1 MLRTILI
8 FMCAVGPI
16 WVYGQQE
23 FNEQSILIE
32 EDKPLTDFLSEIEQ
46 QSAFRFFYI
55 ESWLETYQVSEV
67 LSGKSLQDILQTTL
81 NGSEIGV
88 IFLYD
93 YAVIFLNDP
102 QQELARDAIIESAT
116 STGTKV
122 DMISLGSRGKYTY
135 GNQLNLKGIITN
147 KNSQTPLPGV
157 TVYVHG
163 LNKSTQSDANGQYHL
178 VMPGGEYIVSFRFL
192 NYEERL
198 LNLEFYED
206 GVVNFELEEVVTT
219 LEEVVISDHSIVERR
234 VGQSSIKMTELNR
247 SPAFLGEVDV
257 IKSLQIKTGVTTVS
271 EASSG
276 FNVRGGGVDQNL
288 VLYDGVPVFN
298 TSHALGF
305 FTAFNSDA
313 IRESSFYKG
322 GIPAEYGGRVSSVLN
337 IASKEGSFQKW
348 GGDFGIGMVSSHL
361 MVGGPLK
368 KDSSSLILSARSTYS
383 DWLLDVLQKKHDGI
397 EESSVFFYDGTIK
410 YAEKLENGDK
420 LTLSLYNSRDRFRL
434 ASDTI
439 NQWQTFTIA
448 ARYDGDFG
456 RDYHYRLGLYVGRY
470 SYQVSEME
478 ENTAFDLSYSIFYP
492 SLKLDFN
499 KGGKH
504 EQSFGF
510 HSTFYNFRPGD
521 LKPTSPQSNSKSI
534 TMAEERSMESA
545 IYFSDAFLLGN
556 RLNIELGLRLSM
568 FNRIG
573 PGLVYEYQAH
583 SPLEPKNV
591 VDSVDFDSGEVMKTF
606 IGPEPRISV
615 RYPLGQHAS
624 LKLGFNRVYQY
635 VHLISNTATTTPV
648 DIWQSSNTYFEPQIA
663 DQISLGYFRSSKT
676 DSWQSFIEVYYK
688 DTKNILDFKEGANL
702 ILNPKLETA
711 LMQGRG
717 KSFGVEF
724 SLSKTKGRFET
735 EINYT
740 FSRSQRK
747 INGNFE
753 SEKINNG
760 NWYSSNY
767 DQPHIINLS
776 WRYSLT
782 RKIFFSGIF
791 TYHTGRPISMPI
803 SAYEINGVPII
814 DFSNRN
820 NYRLPDY
827 HRLDLALVI
836 EGSNKKNRKI
846 NGRWTISIYN
856 VYGRKNPYSAFFTYN
871 VAGAVK
877 PNQISLI
884 GVPVP
889 AITYGFKF

>member
-1 MLRTILI
+1 MVRTILI
-8 FMCAVGPI
+8 FICTVGSFL
-16 WVYGQQE
+16 VYGQQE
-23 FNEQSILIE
+23 FDDQSILIE
-32 EDKPLTDFLSEIEQ
+32 ENVPLIDFLSSIEQ

-55 ESWLETYQVSEV
+55 ESWLETYQVSET
-67 LSGKSLQDILQTTL
+67 LSGNSLKYILQSTL
-81 NGSEIGV
+81 QGSDIGV
-88 IFLYD
+88 VFLYD
-93 YAVIFLNDP
+93 YAIIFLNDP
-102 QQELARDAIIESAT
+102 QQELARDAIIESAI
-116 STGTKV
+116 SSKTKI
-122 DMISLGSRGKYTY
+122 DKISLGYKGKYIH
-135 GNQLNLKGIITN
+135 GNQLNLKGIVAE
-147 KNSQTPLPGV
+147 KGSQVPLPGV

-163 LNKSTQSDANGQYHL
+163 LNKSTQTDTNGKYQL
-178 VMPGGEYIVSFRFL
+178 MIPGGEYLISFRFL

-198 LNLEFYED
+198 LNLEIYSD
-206 GVVNFELEEVVTT
+206 GVVNLELDEVVTT
-219 LEEVVISDHSIVERR
+219 LDEVVISDQSIVEKH
-234 VGQSSIKMTELNR
+234 VGQTSIKMTELNR
-247 SPAFLGEVDV
+247 APAFLGEVDV

-313 IRESSFYKG
+313 IRESTFYKG
-322 GIPAEYGGRVSSVLN
+322 GIPAEYGGRVSSVLS
-337 IASKEGSFQKW
+337 IASKDGSFQKW
-348 GGDFGIGMVSSHL
+348 GGDFGVGMVSSHL
-361 MVGGPLK
+361 VVEGPVK
-368 KDSSSLILSARSTYS
+368 KDSSSLFISGRSTYS
-383 DWLLDVLQKKHDGI
+383 DWLLDVLQKKNDGM
-397 EESSVFFYDGTIK
+397 EEGSVFFYDGTIK
-410 YAEKLENGDK
+410 YAEKLKNGDR
-420 LTLSLYNSRDRFRL
+420 LTLSLYNSSDRFQL
-434 ASDTI
+434 VSDTI
-439 NQWQTFTIA
+439 NRWQTFTMA
-448 ARYDGDFG
+448 ARYDGTFG
-456 RDYHYRLGLYVGRY
+456 RNYHYRIGLYVGRY
-470 SYQVSEME
+470 SYQVSEKE
-478 ENTAFDLSYSIFYP
+478 EETAFDLNYSIFYP

-499 KGGKH
+499 RGDKH

-510 HSTFYNFRPGD
+510 HSTFYNFKPGD
-521 LKPTSPQSNSKSI
+521 LKPTSAQSNVKSI
-534 TMAEERSMESA
+534 TMPEERSVESA
-545 IYFSDAFLLGN
+545 IYFSDAFQWGN
-556 RLNIELGLRLSM
+556 RLHVELGLRLSM

-573 PGLVYEYQAH
+573 PGLVYEYQSH

-591 VDSVDFDSGEVMKTF
+591 IDSVDFDSGEVMKTF
-606 IGPEPRISV
+606 IGPEPRISI
-615 RYPLGQHAS
+615 RYPLGQLAS
-624 LKLGFNRVYQY
+624 VKLGFNRVYQY

-648 DIWQSSNTYFEPQIA
+648 DIWQSSNTYFKPQIA
-663 DQISLGYFRSSKT
+663 DQISLGYFRNSKN
-676 DSWQSFIEVYYK
+676 SVWQSFIEVYYK

-711 LMQGRG
+711 LLQGNG

-724 SLSKTKGRFET
+724 SVSKTKGRFET
-735 EINYT
+735 DLNYT

-747 INGNFE
+747 INGSFE

-767 DQPHIINLS
+767 DQPHIVNVN

-803 SAYEINGVPII
+803 SAYEVNGVPII

-827 HRLDLALVI
+827 HRLDLALVV
-836 EGSNKKNRKI
+836 EGSNRKNRKV

-856 VYGRKNPYSAFFTYN
+856 VYGRRNPYSAFFAYN
-871 VAGAVK
+871 VSGAIK

-889 AITYGFKF
+889 SITYGFKF